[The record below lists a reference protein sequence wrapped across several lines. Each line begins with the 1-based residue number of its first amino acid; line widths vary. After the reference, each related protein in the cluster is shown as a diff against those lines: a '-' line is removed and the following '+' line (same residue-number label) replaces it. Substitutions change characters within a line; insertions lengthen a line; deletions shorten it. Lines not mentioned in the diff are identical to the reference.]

1 MYCRNCGEQIDS
13 NAAICVKCGFAKGTG
28 VKYCA
33 NCGKE
38 VVPGA
43 NVCTNCGFAIDNT
56 PNINQETQKSKMTE
70 GLLGIFLVGFG
81 INNFYIGY
89 DSFLIALYVLVL
101 KSLQ

>member
-1 MYCRNCGEQIDS
+1 MFEYFIGGFYMYCRNCGEQIDS

-43 NVCTNCGFAIDNT
+43 NV
-56 PNINQETQKSKMTE
+56 S
-70 GLLGIFLVGFG
+70 
-81 INNFYIGY
+81 
-89 DSFLIALYVLVL
+89 
-101 KSLQ
+101 

>member
-38 VVPGA
+38 VVPG
-43 NVCTNCGFAIDNT
+43 CKCLHKLRIC
-56 PNINQETQKSKMTE
+56 
-70 GLLGIFLVGFG
+70 
-81 INNFYIGY
+81 YR
-89 DSFLIALYVLVL
+89 
-101 KSLQ
+101 

>member
-1 MYCRNCGEQIDS
+1 MYKKYYYMFEYFIGGFYMYCRNCGEQIDS

-56 PNINQETQKSKMTE
+56 PNINPETQKSKMTFE
-70 GLLGIFLVGFG
+70 FP
-81 INNFYIGY
+81 
-89 DSFLIALYVLVL
+89 D
-101 KSLQ
+101 